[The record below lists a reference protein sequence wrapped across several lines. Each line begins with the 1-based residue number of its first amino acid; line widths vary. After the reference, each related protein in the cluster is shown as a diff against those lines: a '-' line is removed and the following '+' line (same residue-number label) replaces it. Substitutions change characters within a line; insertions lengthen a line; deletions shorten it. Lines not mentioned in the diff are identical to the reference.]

1 MLRTHTCGEL
11 SLSNLDQTVTI
22 SGWITQKREMGP
34 ILFLIISDRYGITQA
49 MIERDEL
56 VEKAKRFSL
65 EDVVTLTGKVIDRKE
80 NRTDKYSTGNIEIET
95 TDIELLSSSKPMP
108 YDHKKDASDTIKLK
122 YRYLDIRKSEV
133 KNNLIARA
141 KVAGMIRSYLDSK
154 DFLDIETPVLNK
166 STPEGARDFLVPSR
180 ISRGSFYALPQSPQ
194 IFKQLL
200 MISGMDR
207 YYQIVKCFRDED
219 LRADRQPEFTQ
230 VDIEMSFV
238 QEPDIMNMTEEM
250 LKKVLSHFTDKD
262 MSEPFPRITYAQAME
277 RFGTDAPDM
286 RYGLEL
292 IELDEVFANS
302 EFKAFANAATD
313 PKMSV
318 KGIVLEEKAEEFSRN
333 KIKKLEKDAQG
344 DGAKGLAFAKK
355 INGAIETP
363 LEKFFSETEMTKLG
377 ELIPEKAVM
386 FIVADTK
393 NVTRTALCNLRKRL
407 AAEFNL
413 YDRKAFCPLWVTD
426 FPAFELDEETGKW
439 NAVHHPFTD
448 FDLEK
453 AETSGS
459 LVNIDSRAYDIVLN
473 GHEIGGGSI
482 RIHDINKQRKVF
494 RLLGISD
501 EEAAEKFG
509 FLLEALEFGAPPHG
523 GIALGLDRLIMV
535 LLGIDAIRDV
545 IAFPKTTSGTCLM
558 SQAPSDVRE
567 VQLEELG
574 IKLLEKEKND

>member
-22 SGWITQKREMGP
+22 SGWITQKRELGP

-49 MIERDEL
+49 MIEDTAL

-80 NRTDKYSTGNIEIET
+80 NRTDKYSTGDIEIET
-95 TDIELLSSSKPMP
+95 TEIKLLSSSKPMP
-108 YDHKKDASDTIKLK
+108 YDHKKDASDTVKLK
-122 YRYLDIRKSEV
+122 YRYLDIRKSEIQQ
-133 KNNLIARA
+133 NLIARA

-230 VDIEMSFV
+230 VDIEMSFA
-238 QEPDIMNMTEEM
+238 EESDIMNMTEEM
-250 LKKVLSHFTDKD
+250 LKKIIANFSDQD
-262 MSEPFPRITYAQAME
+262 MSEPFPKISYNDAME

-292 IELDEVFANS
+292 ISLDDIFAAS

-355 INGAIETP
+355 INGKIETP

-393 NVTRTALCNLRKRL
+393 NVTRTALGNLRKRL
-407 AAEFNL
+407 AAQYEL
-413 YDRKAFCPLWVTD
+413 YDKKAFCPVWVTD
-426 FPAFELDEETGKW
+426 FPAFELDEESGKW

-448 FDLEK
+448 FDLDK

-459 LVNIDSRAYDIVLN
+459 LENIDSNAYDIVLN
-473 GHEIGGGSI
+473 GHEVGGGSI

-494 RLLGISD
+494 KLLGISD
-501 EEAAEKFG
+501 EEAQEKFG

-535 LLGIDAIRDV
+535 LLGTDAIRDV

-558 SQAPSDVRE
+558 SQAPSGVRE

-574 IKLLEKEKND
+574 IKLLEKDQDD